1 MSDSRSDRFSP
12 DADGLLAI
20 LRRLRAPDGC
30 PWDRKQTRQSL
41 IRHLDG
47 ECAELIDAIM
57 REDVPNIREELGDV
71 LMNLLFQVA
80 IAEEKGEFTL
90 TDVWREINEK
100 MVRRHAHVFGDAH
113 ADTAEDVTA
122 LWQKVKAAESGH
134 ADRPASR
141 LDDVKPTLCPLDR
154 AERLQ
159 KKAAEAHFD
168 WSETSQVVDKVA
180 EELDEVRSA
189 LASGDGEHADEELG
203 DLLFAVVNLIRFRS
217 RRSAV
222 ETMRRSNAKFEERFR
237 RMETLAAAKNL
248 VFEEL
253 TPAEMDDLWEQ
264 VKRQPSASDGGK
276 QGE

>member
-71 LMNLLFQVA
+71 LMNLLFQVV
-80 IAEEKGEFTL
+80 IAEEKGEFTM

-100 MVRRHAHVFGDAH
+100 MVRRHVHVFGDAH
-113 ADTAEDVTA
+113 AATAEDVTA

-237 RMETLAAAKNL
+237 RMETLAAAKGS

-264 VKRQPSASDGGK
+264 VKRQPSGSDGGK

>member
-1 MSDSRSDRFSP
+1 MSASPSERFSP

-57 REDVPNIREELGDV
+57 RDDVPNIREELGDV
-71 LMNLLFQVA
+71 LMNLLFQAV

-90 TDVWREINEK
+90 TDVWREINDK
-100 MVRRHAHVFGDAH
+100 MVRRHVHVFGDAH
-113 ADTAEDVTA
+113 AATADDVVA
-122 LWQKVKAAESGH
+122 LWQKVKASEAGH
-134 ADRPASR
+134 AERPASR
-141 LDDVKPTLCPLDR
+141 LDEVKPTLCPLDR
-154 AERLQ
+154 AEKLQ

-168 WSETSQVVDKVA
+168 WGETSQVVAKVA
-180 EELDEVRSA
+180 EELDEVKSA
-189 LASGDGEHADEELG
+189 LASGDEEHADEELG
-203 DLLFAVVNLIRFRS
+203 DLLFAVVNLIRFRD
-217 RRSAV
+217 RKSAV
-222 ETMRRSNAKFEERFR
+222 ETMRRSNAKFESRFR
-237 RMETLAAAKNL
+237 EMEALAAAKGL

-253 TPAEMDDLWEQ
+253 TPAEMDDLWEN
-264 VKRQPSASDGGK
+264 VKRRPSKSDGGK